1 MKIKNYEKLCLYVQ
15 VFVAALMFSI
25 FYENTKFTFG
35 SVIDIHSQFE
45 EWHIALLVIGIFILF
60 TNRKNLELGLNNK
73 QIFVGIFIF
82 ISFIFIIA
90 GVFQYHILNV
100 FT

>member
-1 MKIKNYEKLCLYVQ
+1 MKLKNYEKLCLYVQ

-45 EWHIALLVIGIFILF
+45 EWHIASLVIGIFNLLGMQWA
-60 TNRKNLELGLNNK
+60 KNKSHSVRLET
-73 QIFVGIFIF
+73 
-82 ISFIFIIA
+82 
-90 GVFQYHILNV
+90 GVN
-100 FT
+100 